1 MLGGRGAGACVQGC
15 AAGFSQLQFTKA
27 AQAKRF
33 PEKDLRQCFVLFSQ
47 NNLVSAQDKIYLIYL
62 SSRAYA

>member
-1 MLGGRGAGACVQGC
+1 MMLGGRGAGACVQGC
-15 AAGFSQLQFTKA
+15 AAGFSHLQFTKA

-47 NNLVSAQDKIYLIYL
+47 NNLV
-62 SSRAYA
+62 